1 MFLSCLILLSGW
13 MIQSKSSGDG
23 FVDKRD
29 FDVRVCVKGTDG
41 YSLEISREEETYGFG
56 CK

>member
-1 MFLSCLILLSGW
+1 